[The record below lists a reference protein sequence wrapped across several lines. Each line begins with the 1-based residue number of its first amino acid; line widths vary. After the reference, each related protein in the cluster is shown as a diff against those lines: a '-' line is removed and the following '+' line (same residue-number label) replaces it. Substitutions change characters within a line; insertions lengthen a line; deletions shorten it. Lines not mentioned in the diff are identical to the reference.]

1 MALVV
6 ERADEGHIL
15 KVQRTIYFIS
25 EVLTESKT
33 RYPRIQKLLY
43 AVLVA
48 KRNVIH
54 TSIDTLYQ

>member
-1 MALVV
+1 VALVV

-54 TSIDTLYQ
+54 TSIGTLYQ

>member
-54 TSIDTLYQ
+54 TSIGTLYQ